1 MRIFEKLIIFHPS
14 RRIIIP
20 PPFLD
25 HLTCPKHME
34 DNRKRLTYTQTQYI
48 IAIIWHRIIREASV
62 LTFYPRG
69 SRSPPPLGRIGFL
82 DPRYDRVNGFGSEEN
97 HCTVTVILS
106 HTHSSVIRRTL
117 RVTSTYFK
125 RFCKIPTCI
134 CKLQLTWPKAQFS
147 SFRNLC
153 AVLRYSCKSKRVVTM
168 APRWRNTRREM

>member
-69 SRSPPPLGRIGFL
+69 SRSPPPGRTGFP
-82 DPRYDRVNGFGSEEN
+82 DPRYERVKDYGYSRHDSPLNASTVGVVLDLRHKWHICSCIRIVACCHMPARASGSITKLFPFTN
-97 HCTVTVILS
+97 LLS
-106 HTHSSVIRRTL
+106 GLSVGAWDFT
-117 RVTSTYFK
+117 
-125 RFCKIPTCI
+125 
-134 CKLQLTWPKAQFS
+134 Q
-147 SFRNLC
+147 
-153 AVLRYSCKSKRVVTM
+153 VL
-168 APRWRNTRREM
+168 

>member
-69 SRSPPPLGRIGFL
+69 SRSPPPQAEQGFQTPGMKGLNTTLPGIGKFL
-82 DPRYDRVNGFGSEEN
+82 YIYFNSKGS
-97 HCTVTVILS
+97 
-106 HTHSSVIRRTL
+106 IRGKEL
-117 RVTSTYFK
+117 
-125 RFCKIPTCI
+125 
-134 CKLQLTWPKAQFS
+134 
-147 SFRNLC
+147 
-153 AVLRYSCKSKRVVTM
+153 SCKQCSVRQICSKCDK
-168 APRWRNTRREM
+168 